1 MQAAVLE
8 DERTV
13 RIETRDRPTPEAD
26 AVVVRIEHVGICG
39 SDVHYY
45 EHGHN
50 GDNELDVP
58 TIMGH
63 ESAGT
68 IVETGADVTGSSV
81 GDRVALEP
89 GVPCGSCRYCDIDEY
104 NLCGDVRFMASPP
117 DDGALVEYV
126 AWPAQR
132 TYSLPESVSTRAGA
146 LCEPL
151 SVAIHANRRGNVGS
165 GDTVLVTGC
174 GPIGLLCMDAAY
186 AAGAE
191 DVIVADIVE
200 RKLELAT
207 ERGAAHAIRTD
218 ERSLVDAVDE
228 FTDGGVDV
236 VLECSGAEAV
246 IDRTVESVRKGGQ
259 VVFVG
264 LPQDPELPT
273 DVFGL
278 IDNELDISGSFR
290 FRNTYAEAIDLLASG
305 AVEVESLV
313 DFELP
318 LVDTRRAFE
327 RAADPE
333 VVKGMIAVNGT

>member
-1 MQAAVLE
+1 M
-8 DERTV
+8 
-13 RIETRDRPTPEAD
+13 ETRERPTPEAGE
-26 AVVVRIEHVGICG
+26 VVVRIEHVGICG
-39 SDVHYY
+39 SDMHYY

-50 GDNELDVP
+50 GDNELNVP

-63 ESAGT
+63 ESSGT
-68 IVETGADVTGSSV
+68 IVETGAGVTGSSV

-89 GVPCGSCRYCDIDEY
+89 GIPCGSCRYCDTDEY
-104 NLCGDVRFMASPP
+104 NLCEDMHFMASPP

-126 AWPAQR
+126 SWPAER
-132 TYSLPESVSTRAGA
+132 TYSLPETVSTRAGA

-151 SVAIHANRRGNVGS
+151 SVAIHANRRGNVDS

-186 AAGAE
+186 AAGAT

-200 RKLELAT
+200 RKLELAAK
-207 ERGAAHAIRTD
+207 RGASHTIQTN
-218 ERSLVDAVDE
+218 EQSLVDAVDE
-228 FTDGGVDV
+228 VTDGGVDV

-246 IDRTVESVRKGGQ
+246 IDRTIATVRKGGQ

-264 LPQDPELPT
+264 LPQDPELPA
-273 DVFGL
+273 DVFDL

-290 FRNTYAEAIDLLASG
+290 FRNTYSQAIELLASEQ
-305 AVEVESLV
+305 VDVESLV
-313 DFELP
+313 DFEFSLA
-318 LVDTRRAFE
+318 DTQRAFE

-333 VVKGMIAVNGT
+333 VVKGMISVAGQ